1 MDRSPA
7 DRKLAIAAEVPRLM
21 RYASALV
28 RDRGLAEDLVHD
40 CVARAL
46 ANLAGWRDGDNPRR
60 WLFTIMHN
68 LHVDRVRARIRT
80 PIHVSLEDS
89 HIADGGFRPSD
100 DVTRREIDSA
110 LAALPDEQR
119 QCVLLVGLE
128 GLTYAEAASVLNVP
142 VGTVMSRLCRGREK
156 LRELLD
162 RDGAKPALRRIK

>member
-7 DRKLAIAAEVPRLM
+7 DRKNAIAAEVPRLM
-21 RYASALV
+21 RYACSLV
-28 RDRGLAEDLVHD
+28 RDRGLAEELVHD

-68 LHVDRVRARIRT
+68 LHVDRIRAKARA
-80 PIHVSLEDS
+80 PAHVSLEDS
-89 HIADGGFRPSD
+89 HIGDTGFRPND

-110 LAALPDEQR
+110 LAALPLEQR
-119 QCVLLVGLE
+119 QCVLLIGLE
-128 GLTYAEAASVLNVP
+128 GLTYAETALVLNVP

-162 RDGAKPALRRIK
+162 RDGVRPALRRIK